1 MNKMSVIQ
9 FCCLSIILAI
19 CSCAP
24 VTIKTFPPEA
34 TVYSTDGKTQ
44 LGTTPFDTSVFIGDK
59 NFVVRKDRYFDEPV
73 KLDFD
78 SPREVDLKLRPVPVL
93 IYSKP
98 DADIYEAGAE
108 TSIGRTPMK
117 VSVYDK
123 ERSYTL
129 KKADY
134 YDQNITVGLSAPDPI
149 VVKLE
154 RRPIVTISAVP
165 AGVEV
170 YENGKLIGVAPVREE
185 ISTPRT
191 FELRKPGYFTKSG
204 TLTGAPPYEVSIELR
219 AFPVIT
225 VTATPAGAQI
235 SRAGGLIGKDSAKL
249 SVGEQTVLE
258 VSATRYYTQSVTLT
272 PESAAQ
278 VNIALKAM
286 PYVTINS
293 HPAGAEVMIAG
304 KSVGIAPVEQ
314 LIEKDTVVELRKEGF
329 ITKTAT
335 LTGAD
340 KQVTITL
347 EAVPAIEPATP
358 ETETGMKASVAN
370 DADSKVATETAQE
383 PAVAEKKQGL
393 PWGVIGAGIVAIAGI
408 LFFVIKRK
416 NEKK

>member
-1 MNKMSVIQ
+1 
-9 FCCLSIILAI
+9 
-19 CSCAP
+19 
-24 VTIKTFPPEA
+24 
-34 TVYSTDGKTQ
+34 
-44 LGTTPFDTSVFIGDK
+44 
-59 NFVVRKDRYFDEPV
+59 
-73 KLDFD
+73 
-78 SPREVDLKLRPVPVL
+78 
-93 IYSKP
+93 
-98 DADIYEAGAE
+98 
-108 TSIGRTPMK
+108 
-117 VSVYDK
+117 
-123 ERSYTL
+123 
-129 KKADY
+129 
-134 YDQNITVGLSAPDPI
+134 
-149 VVKLE
+149 
-154 RRPIVTISAVP
+154 
-165 AGVEV
+165 
-170 YENGKLIGVAPVREE
+170 
-185 ISTPRT
+185 
-191 FELRKPGYFTKSG
+191 
-204 TLTGAPPYEVSIELR
+204 
-219 AFPVIT
+219 
-225 VTATPAGAQI
+225 
-235 SRAGGLIGKDSAKL
+235 L